1 MAIKLSVID
10 RTKLFI
16 RDTNR
21 WSLLTVA
28 IVCIICIPLFTIIG
42 NLSGGVGEMWSH
54 VAEYLLIDYL
64 SNSFVLLIGTGIL
77 ALLFGVPAAW
87 FISNYD
93 FPFRNA
99 LNWLLYIPLA
109 IPSYIM
115 SYAYVGMFGHGGS
128 LEKLGNALGFGGF
141 NISMM
146 NIWGLMFVLSIS
158 LYPYVFA
165 SSRVMFSSA
174 SGSIKES
181 AELLGISHKR
191 YFWKIALPVASPAIF
206 GGLFLVLM
214 EVLNDYGAAK
224 YYGINTFTTGIFRTW
239 TALEDLQTAIYLAFI
254 LVVLVLILMSIN
266 KAIRGRKSYVTP
278 DLAQTDIQRR
288 KPIGSFQKVGIPI
301 ICALPF
307 VLGFLLPVLQL
318 GYWAT
323 FHLHEQLSTDFL
335 WISTQSLFIAVIASL
350 ITVSVTVM
358 LVFFPKWSPQKF
370 TKSLI
375 KLSTVGYIIPGAVI
389 GITLVASSGFFVR
402 SFNDWFGLE
411 IGYLIYSGLFLL
423 LFAYLFRFLAVAY
436 NPIEA
441 HSLRVGSNLAESA
454 YMLGKSR
461 IRTLFNIELP
471 LLKSSLVSGFLIVFI
486 DVMKELPLTLLL
498 KPYQL
503 QTLAIKAYEYA
514 DDERVSE
521 AAITSLILIL
531 IVCATMFIVTKLSN
545 DQK

>member
-1 MAIKLSVID
+1 
-10 RTKLFI
+10 
-16 RDTNR
+16 
-21 WSLLTVA
+21 
-28 IVCIICIPLFTIIG
+28 
-42 NLSGGVGEMWSH
+42 MWSH
-54 VAEYLLIDYL
+54 VVEYLLPDYL
-64 SNSFVLLIGTGIL
+64 ANSFYLLIGTGTL
-77 ALLFGVPAAW
+77 SLLLGVPSAW
-87 FISNYD
+87 FISTYD
-93 FPFRNA
+93 FPFRTA
-99 LNWLLYIPLA
+99 LNWLLYLPLA

-115 SYAYVGMFGHGGS
+115 SYAYVGIFGNGGS
-128 LEKLGNALGFGGF
+128 GEKLGNLIRLDVFSV
-141 NISMM
+141 SMM
-146 NIWGLMFVLSIS
+146 NIWGLIFVLSIS

-165 SSRVMFSSA
+165 SSRIMFSSA

-181 AELLGISHKR
+181 AELLGISHRR

-239 TALEDLQTAIYLAFI
+239 TALEDLQTAIYLASI
-254 LVVLVLILMSIN
+254 LVVLVVILMSIN

-278 DLAQTDIQRR
+278 DLSQSNIKRQQLTGAL
-288 KPIGSFQKVGIPI
+288 QKVGILLV
-301 ICALPF
+301 CALP
-307 VLGFLLPVLQL
+307 VALGFLLPVLQL

-323 FHLHEQLSTDFL
+323 FHIQEQLNTNFL
-335 WISTQSLFIAVIASL
+335 WISSQSVFVAVIASL

-358 LVFFPKWSPQKF
+358 LVYFPKWSPL
-370 TKSLI
+370 KSLKPLV

-389 GITLVASSGFFVR
+389 GITLVASSGFFVQT
-402 SFNDWFGLE
+402 FDDMFGLE
-411 IGYLIYSGLFLL
+411 IGYLIYSGLLLL

-441 HSLRVGSNLAESA
+441 HSLRVGTNLAESA

-461 IRTLFNIELP
+461 IRTLFTIELP
-471 LLKSSLVSGFLIVFI
+471 LLKSSLMSGFLIVFI

-521 AAITSLILIL
+521 AAIPSLILIL

-545 DQK
+545 AQK